1 MVSVPWPEPALD
13 ELKVGVEVKDNESPS
28 PLVKV
33 SVKVSPPKVTLL
45 LFSTVIVYTIVSPKS
60 YTPLPFSSAVS
71 YTHLTLPTTP
81 YV

>member
-45 LFSTVIVYTIVSPKS
+45 LFSTVIV
-60 YTPLPFSSAVS
+60 
-71 YTHLTLPTTP
+71 
-81 YV
+81 